1 MNRPIDWLKRWETPP
16 LPSQPTQALPGTP
29 EKIAVM
35 RERVERGEHLHHP
48 QDARRPWKHAEAVAA
63 MMAVVQSAESWE
75 CEWEVTGD
83 EYDIVSPN

>member
-35 RERVERGEHLHHP
+35 RERVERCEHLHHP
-48 QDARRPWKHAEAVAA
+48 QDARRQWKDVLGALAVALAVAFEA
-63 MMAVVQSAESWE
+63 MDYEE
-75 CEWEVTGD
+75 D
-83 EYDIVSPN
+83 L